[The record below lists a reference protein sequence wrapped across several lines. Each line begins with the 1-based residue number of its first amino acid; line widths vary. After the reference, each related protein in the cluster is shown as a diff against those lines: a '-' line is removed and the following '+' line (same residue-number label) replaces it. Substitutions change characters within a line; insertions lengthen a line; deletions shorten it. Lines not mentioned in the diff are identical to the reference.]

1 LQKIAMA
8 KIKFKTQEGQI
19 ISTEGS
25 KGSLM
30 ELARDNNVKGIDGDC
45 GGVCSCATCHVHIS
59 AEDVDKF
66 PAANEIEK
74 DMLEFEDNTTE
85 YSRLACQ
92 LEIKESLDGI
102 TLTVA
107 N

>member
-1 LQKIAMA
+1 MVI
-8 KIKFKTQEGQI
+8 INFKTKDGQV
-19 ISTEGS
+19 ISTEGR

-45 GGVCSCATCHVHIS
+45 GGVCSCATCHIYV
-59 AEDVDKF
+59 APEDTDKF
-66 PAANEIEK
+66 PTASDIEK

-85 YSRLACQ
+85 HSRLACQ
-92 LEIKESLDGI
+92 LEINESLNNI

-107 N
+107 NE

>member
-1 LQKIAMA
+1 MVKIN
-8 KIKFKTQEGQI
+8 FKTQDNQI
-19 ISTEGS
+19 ITAEES
-25 KGSLM
+25 KGSVM

-45 GGVCSCATCHVHIS
+45 GGVCSCATCHVYIS
-59 AEDVDKF
+59 PEDVDKF
-66 PAANEIEK
+66 PVASEIEK

-85 YSRLACQ
+85 FSRLACQ
-92 LEIKESLDGI
+92 LEISESIDGI